1 MFDKHGTPQWDWK
14 VQMIWS
20 NNNGWRLIDKLSVL
34 LLDLMLQCNE
44 SLPLEVKMQEDTHTR
59 ACTHTHTHIEHIR
72 WSLWKKNDSGV
83 GEMAAHGLMKITDMN
98 DWEQVHEW
106 KEICPFIWATDM
118 LSCELWMDDDK
129 CQLIPWNTVPLEKL
143 TVDQVIQKHSLH
155 TVEPTGSLPCSR
167 KPDICLC

>member
-34 LLDLMLQCNE
+34 LIDLMLQWNE
-44 SLPLEVKMQEDTHTR
+44 NLPLED
-59 ACTHTHTHIEHIR
+59 THTHIEHIR
-72 WSLWKKNDSGV
+72 WSLWKKIDSGV
-83 GEMAAHGLMKITDMN
+83 RGMTAHGLMKITDMN
-98 DWEQVHEW
+98 DWERVHESI
-106 KEICPFIWATDM
+106 EICPFVWATDM

-155 TVEPTGSLPCSR
+155 TVEPKGSLPHSQ